1 MPKIILIV
9 VLSAL
14 AYLAVDH
21 WVAPEKPVSKPIVNP
36 VKSVSVGVVVKK
48 VQSLKELHTGSAWIQ
63 TVVAYEEKNEVLG
76 IPVGSAKMMY
86 VAFGEVRAGVDLSEL
101 DDNQIWMNKD
111 TIRVR
116 LPAVKILDSKIDV
129 DQSFVYDV
137 RTSLILA
144 PDTTLLQSDAERVAL
159 KKIVETAVEEG
170 LLDVATE
177 NAVDVVR
184 ELLEGFVMGKDVIV
198 EIE

>member
-1 MPKIILIV
+1 MPKLILVV

-14 AYLAVDH
+14 AYLAVDQ
-21 WVAPEKPVSKPIVNP
+21 WIAPEKPVSKPIVNP

-48 VQSLKELHTGSAWIQ
+48 VQSLKELHTGSSWIQ

-76 IPVGSAKMMY
+76 ISVGSAKMMY

-101 DDNQIWMNKD
+101 DDNQVWMNKD

-177 NAVDVVR
+177 NAVHVVKG
-184 ELLEGFVMGKDVIV
+184 LLEGFVMGKDVIV